1 MTELEPSKEYLE
13 GLFNGQ
19 SLIISDAIENMLT
32 ITEYDLDKIVNELL
46 EHLFRT
52 CMRSETGDYQN
63 IIGFINE
70 YNKDRKEVKE

>member
-1 MTELEPSKEYLE
+1 MTELKPSKEYLE

-19 SLIISDAIENMLT
+19 SLIISDAIENMLD
-32 ITEYDLDKIVNELL
+32 ITKHDLDKVVNELL

-52 CMRSETGDYQN
+52 CMRSETSDYQN

-70 YNKDRKEVKE
+70 YNEKRCENGL

>member
-1 MTELEPSKEYLE
+1 MTIESSKEYLE

-19 SLIISDAIENMLT
+19 SLIISDAIENMLD
-32 ITEYDLDKIVNELL
+32 ITRRDLDKVVNELL

-52 CMRSETGDYQN
+52 CMRSEAGDYQN

-70 YNKDRKEVKE
+70 YNEKR